1 MYPYNWILHLC
12 PQDFIGGGVCWWWKE
27 GVGIGGLVVGLTAKS
42 VLVAP
47 GCAKKRGDRFAQ
59 CSVFVQLTSPAW
71 TDGQVWQGAPARRV
85 NC

>member
-1 MYPYNWILHLC
+1 MVVV
-12 PQDFIGGGVCWWWKE
+12 GGNRNRGLGGW
-27 GVGIGGLVVGLTAKS
+27 VGGLTAKS
-42 VLVAP
+42 VLVAS

-59 CSVFVQLTSPAW
+59 CSVFVQLTSPAG

>member
-1 MYPYNWILHLC
+1 M
-12 PQDFIGGGVCWWWKE
+12 
-27 GVGIGGLVVGLTAKS
+27 VGGLTAKS
-42 VLVAP
+42 VLVAS

-59 CSVFVQLTSPAW
+59 CSVFVQLTSPAG